1 MTTGNH
7 VDMRHNL
14 WQRIREQHSF
24 LKPRDVAEFTE
35 LERLRPILVRCGACR
50 FTCAAQDVEHLL
62 AIIKR
67 EGSDYVRDV
76 SLPATR

>member
-1 MTTGNH
+1 MTPQNH

-24 LKPRDVAEFTE
+24 LLERDVAELAE
-35 LERLRPILVRCGACR
+35 LERLRPLLVRCGGCR
-50 FTCAAQDVEHLL
+50 FTCAAQDVKHLL
-62 AIIKR
+62 GIIAR
-67 EGSDYVRDV
+67 EGSEYVRDV